1 MTKKKIIWLT
11 RAEIAGDLGLSTS
24 RISQLVVLGMPA
36 SGDRKQGA
44 PLRFD
49 RDRCRA
55 WVRRMRAEKTDD
67 VRDDVLIRDYSSQVE
82 DLGDRARAIFET
94 WLPISAVRAAWRQ
107 LVAFVAQETEPWPER
122 FAARAAEVAPGEGWR
137 LLEAEGPMRPR
148 HIPPA
153 WVDDPPPVVRP
164 ILESVYPRFA
174 ALVRHEEIFA
184 VIDRVE
190 EFPLPAMPSTLI
202 EARSQ
207 WRETRATY
215 RELRV
220 RVRRGHVRREGLRRR
235 IEAALILHRQSWQ
248 DRLWDG
254 YMQLVG
260 SIAGDYDAALRLATD
275 IRKDA
280 LADLERFEID
290 PDRKATPV
298 SSDAPKSIER
308 VLQTRRKK

>member
-1 MTKKKIIWLT
+1 MTKKRIIWLT
-11 RAEIAGDLGLSTS
+11 RAEIADDLGLSTS
-24 RISQLVVLGMPA
+24 RISQLVALGMPA

-67 VRDDVLIRDYSSQVE
+67 VRDDVLIRDYSSQVQ
-82 DLGDRARAIFET
+82 DLCERARALYET
-94 WLPISAVRAAWRQ
+94 WLPVVAVMAAWRK
-107 LVAFVAQETEPWPER
+107 LVAFVARETESWPEWI
-122 FAARAAEVAPGEGWR
+122 ATRAAEVAPGEGWR

-174 ALVRHEEIFA
+174 ALVRHEEIFG
-184 VIDRVE
+184 VLDRVE
-190 EFPLPAMPSTLI
+190 ELEIPPMPSTLV

-235 IEAALILHRQSWQ
+235 IEAALILHRQAWQ

-260 SIAGDYDAALRLATD
+260 SIAGDYDGALRLATR
-275 IRKDA
+275 IREDA
-280 LADLERFEID
+280 IADLEQFDFGIAKIPERA
-290 PDRKATPV
+290 PTTVTP
-298 SSDAPKSIER
+298 STHP
-308 VLQTRRKK
+308 RRKK